1 MFRIGL
7 LLIVVA
13 CIALAVTNPGEEAH
27 KEVVYQAMSRHI
39 GAEGFLGDLA
49 GDALGSLDVVPLTY
63 HNYLLFSTVTYRQD
77 TLSVGALTKVWAME
91 RDG

>member
-1 MFRIGL
+1 MFRLGL

-13 CIALAVTNPGEEAH
+13 CIALAVTNPGEEVH
-27 KEVVYQAMSRHI
+27 KQVVYQSLSQKM
-39 GAEGFLGDLA
+39 GAEGFWGELA
-49 GDALGSLDVVPLTY
+49 GGALGSLDVLPLEY

-77 TLSVGALTKVWAME
+77 TLSVGLLTNVWPLE